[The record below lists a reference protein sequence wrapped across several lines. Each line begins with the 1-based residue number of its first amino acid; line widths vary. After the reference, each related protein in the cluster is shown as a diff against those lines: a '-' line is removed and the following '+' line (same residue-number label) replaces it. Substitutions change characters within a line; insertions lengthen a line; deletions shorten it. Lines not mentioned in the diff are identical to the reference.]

1 MLALASCSA
10 STAPQGGGPSGPK
23 FEIVAKTA
31 APTGELDKLTWSTYA
46 EPFSLDYAYAFDY
59 ADNQV
64 LANVCESLVRLNDD
78 MSVSP
83 GLAEKFENPT
93 PNTWVYT
100 IRQGVK
106 FHDGTELTADD
117 VVASMNRHLDPAI
130 GSFWYS
136 AFANVKSIEKTAA
149 HQVTVT
155 TTKPDAIFNDSLAGA
170 PGVID
175 SASAF
180 KKYGSDYGNAKGGV
194 NCTGPFEFKK
204 WQSGE
209 KLTFERFDGY

>member
-1 MLALASCSA
+1 MKNKPLKIALAAGAVLALASCSA

-23 FEIVAKTA
+23 FEIVAKTS

-83 GLAEKFENPT
+83 GLAEKYENPT

-100 IRQGVK
+100 IRQGV
-106 FHDGTELTADD
+106 
-117 VVASMNRHLDPAI
+117 NLDF
-130 GSFWYS
+130 SS
-136 AFANVKSIEKTAA
+136 
-149 HQVTVT
+149 
-155 TTKPDAIFNDSLAGA
+155 GA
-170 PGVID
+170 VRPLV
-175 SASAF
+175 
-180 KKYGSDYGNAKGGV
+180 
-194 NCTGPFEFKK
+194 P
-204 WQSGE
+204 
-209 KLTFERFDGY
+209 